1 MEHLLFH
8 WDDIMEV
15 LIDDLLTEEVNE
27 RNTIE
32 AKFVGTHRESQETE

>member
-32 AKFVGTHRESQETE
+32 AKFLGNAPESQETE